1 MYSFNYLNNQLQNET
16 FKLLKYY
23 DTRKFNQYKL
33 SYVQVLNDYFTTF
46 VTTTTIIVPALLYNT
61 LKSLPVSMNGIIN
74 IFLYSTLIITGGGQ
88 WSKGWFPIMR
98 GWKVKSINLLQIIN
112 VATVWRGWE
121 NYEPHLM
128 MSGYGSL

>member
-98 GWKVKSINLLQIIN
+98 G
-112 VATVWRGWE
+112 
-121 NYEPHLM
+121 
-128 MSGYGSL
+128 